1 MIRALLA
8 LLLLAAPA
16 FAQPKPATPPGGP
29 PGTSPG
35 APAPPPAGERG
46 LVLRN
51 QSETTIREFYAWG
64 TGERPP
70 GPDRLGAD
78 VLLPGRDFPMRLGR
92 GPCEVMLRAVFEDG
106 GVETRTHNAC
116 TPREVVFDD
125 RNTRPL
131 DVVNDTDEDLMQ
143 LFLVRGG
150 ERGPDRLGRFTV
162 AANDS
167 LRVRLRGEAECVFE
181 ARAVFRGGREVAAG
195 QVDICTTPR
204 VALGDPTVP
213 LREATV
219 ANRSQ
224 RVLRELYAAPPERE
238 GWGGDRLG
246 VNVLQPGQSFLL
258 RIRTPGCQVRLRAVW
273 QDGRSEERAGVE
285 ICAAQEIAFGAP
297 RRVALTHAHARP
309 VREVYLSA
317 VEESDWGPDRLGG
330 RPLAAGETREIAA
343 ETGCRADLRIVFD
356 NGNAEEVRDV
366 DICARA
372 AFTLRPG
379 WVAE

>member
-1 MIRALLA
+1 MVRALLA
-8 LLLLAAPA
+8 LLLLLLAPPLL
-16 FAQPKPATPPGGP
+16 AQPKPGAPGAQLPPPPGGA
-29 PGTSPG
+29 PG
-35 APAPPPAGERG
+35 GERG

-51 QSETTIREFYAWG
+51 QSDTTIREFYAWG
-64 TGERPP
+64 AGERPP
-70 GPDRLGAD
+70 GPDRLGAG
-78 VLLPGRDFPMRLGR
+78 VLAPGRDLPLRLGR
-92 GPCEVMLRAVFEDG
+92 GPCEVTLRAVFEDG
-106 GVETRTHNAC
+106 GAETRPHNAC
-116 TPREVVFDD
+116 APREVVFDD
-125 RNTRPL
+125 SNARPL
-131 DVVNDTDEDLMQ
+131 EVVNDTDEELTQ

-167 LRVRLRGEAECVFE
+167 LRVRLRGEPACVFE
-181 ARAVFRGGREVAAG
+181 ARAVFRGGREAAAG
-195 QVDICTTPR
+195 TVDICQRPR
-204 VALGDPTVP
+204 LVLGDPAIP

-219 ANRSQ
+219 ANRGQ
-224 RVLRELYAAPPERE
+224 RVLRELYAAPPERP

-258 RIRTPGCQVRLRAVW
+258 RIRTPGCRVRLRAVY
-273 QDGRSEERAGVE
+273 QDGRVEEREGVE

-317 VEESDWGPDRLGG
+317 VEESDWGPDRLAG

-343 ETGCRADLRIVFD
+343 ESGCRADLRIVFD
-356 NGNAEEVRDV
+356 NGNAEEARDV
-366 DICARA
+366 DICART